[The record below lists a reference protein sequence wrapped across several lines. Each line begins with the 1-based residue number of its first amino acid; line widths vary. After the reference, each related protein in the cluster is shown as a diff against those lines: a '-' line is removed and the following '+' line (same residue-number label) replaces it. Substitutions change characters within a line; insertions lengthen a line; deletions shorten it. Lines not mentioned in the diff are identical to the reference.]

1 MSESERGKSR
11 TSRWTD
17 LPMHRSVKILWIF
30 WKWNNVFAFSPAERA
45 SQFAVWST
53 NCYLF
58 CVELEFDYITELLSH
73 VLLMAKNEK
82 SGGKK
87 SRSHLFVDTLNETF
101 FLFAFSWIFMS
112 NMQFRRKFIKDW
124 IFGFVGTE
132 FGFWRGCWTG
142 NSILQNVKCRENIII
157 KLRLERI
164 HRFTRA

>member
-101 FLFAFSWIFMS
+101 FCLLFHEFSCRICNFAGNSLRIEFLVSLERSLASGVAVEREIQYCKMS
-112 NMQFRRKFIKDW
+112 NAEKI
-124 IFGFVGTE
+124 
-132 FGFWRGCWTG
+132 
-142 NSILQNVKCRENIII
+142 
-157 KLRLERI
+157 
-164 HRFTRA
+164 